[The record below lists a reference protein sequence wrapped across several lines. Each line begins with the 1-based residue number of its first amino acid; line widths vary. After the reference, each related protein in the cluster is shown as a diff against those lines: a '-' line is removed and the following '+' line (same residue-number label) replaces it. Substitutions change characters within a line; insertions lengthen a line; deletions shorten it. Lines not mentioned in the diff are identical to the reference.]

1 MSLLNL
7 IIRSATA
14 DDAEAIGELAH
25 QLADYLRGLGDPT
38 DFQFNSDTYLRD
50 GFGSAPAFA
59 GLVAEMEG
67 EVIGY
72 LLYHFGYDT
81 DRAMRSL
88 HVLDLYIRK
97 DARRQGAGK
106 ALMQTVA
113 HICHQAGG
121 QELFWAVYRLNTLAA
136 EFYTSLG
143 ARYTQDMLF
152 MYWPAANPL
161 PDR

>member
-1 MSLLNL
+1 MSPRNL
-7 IIRSATA
+7 IIRTATA
-14 DDAEAIGELAH
+14 NDAGAIGELAR

-50 GFGSAPAFA
+50 GFGSASAFA
-59 GLVAEMEG
+59 GIVAEMEG

-88 HVLDLYIRK
+88 HVLDLYVRE
-97 DARRQGAGK
+97 DSRRLGAGK
-106 ALMQTVA
+106 ALMQA
-113 HICHQAGG
+113 AASICRKAGG
-121 QELFWAVYRLNTLAA
+121 QELFWAVYRFNTLAA

-143 ARYTQDMLF
+143 ARYTQDVLF
-152 MYWPAANPL
+152 MFWPATNAL
-161 PDR
+161 SDR